1 MARATK
7 INHWAGFSVKK
18 IIDEAAQ
25 LAAQAALI
33 EEKLKQ
39 AKEIIRDLG
48 KEQSH
53 AGNLFIACVGK
64 DNIGFRIDRDRIE
77 KDMGLKWV
85 EDYME
90 GYTSAARIT
99 FAPAPKQ

>member
-1 MARATK
+1 MSKATK
-7 INHWAGFSVKK
+7 INHWAGFEIEA

-39 AKEIIRDLG
+39 AKEIIRNLG

-64 DNIGFRIDRDRIE
+64 DSIGFRIDRDKIE
-77 KDMGLKWV
+77 KDMGLSWV

-99 FAPAPKQ
+99 FAPAPQQ